1 MPKSAKVWFITG
13 TSKDFGRIG
22 AEAALGRGEKV
33 LATAPPLEAE
43 RYCLARRVQCPCPR
57 RERRGRR
64 GLPAVKEGHA
74 QFGRPDVVVENADHG
89 LR

>member
-13 TSKDFGRIG
+13 TSKAFGRIW
-22 AEAALGRGEKV
+22 AEAAPGRGEKV
-33 LATAPPLEAE
+33 LATARHPESLSDIASHYGSNVLALDVTGEAGV
-43 RYCLARRVQCPCPR
+43 AS
-57 RERRGRR
+57 
-64 GLPAVKEGHA
+64 AVKEGHA